1 MTDEQQEIGFGAD
14 EIDQS
19 ASTREARLKWVIV
32 ADADQAEG
40 RRANA
45 IACIAAAFG
54 AGVPGLL
61 GSPGSDADGALHA
74 GLPWAGCSLLGAG
87 AEQLVAL
94 RAKAAAEEGVLV
106 IGMPAA
112 AQESRVYDEYLAA
125 LGGTPTAELRE
136 IAVGLIGPRRAV
148 ERLTKKLRLLG

>member
-1 MTDEQQEIGFGAD
+1 MDERQEIGFAAD

-19 ASTREARLKWVIV
+19 ASTREARLKWVII

-40 RRANA
+40 RRANG

-61 GSPGSDADGALHA
+61 GTPGTDADGVVHP
-74 GLPWAGCSLLGAG
+74 GLPWAGCSLLAAG

-94 RAKAAAEEGVLV
+94 RARAAAEEGVLV
-106 IGMPAA
+106 VGMPAA

-125 LGGTPTAELRE
+125 LGATPTAELRE
-136 IAVGLIGPRRAV
+136 VAVGLIGPRKAI
-148 ERLTKKLRLLG
+148 ERLTRKLRLLG